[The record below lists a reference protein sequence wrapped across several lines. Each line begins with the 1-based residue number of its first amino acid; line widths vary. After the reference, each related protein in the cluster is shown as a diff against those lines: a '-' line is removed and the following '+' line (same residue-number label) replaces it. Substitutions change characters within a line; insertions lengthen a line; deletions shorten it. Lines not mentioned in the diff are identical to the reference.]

1 MQMIKAM
8 ANVMQRLD
16 HLIDVS
22 THGQFE
28 IGFLGRREK
37 AFLMKTGFSDGR
49 TLAAG
54 GVIDAE
60 GAVTETAA
68 FADVS
73 ERGHHRAGTGAG
85 QAIFGT
91 YAGENTGLFYQ
102 AIISQRFDG
111 VGNFKVLRIEDIF
124 EQCNRREAAV
134 DDAIRPRPWH
144 IHRRR
149 RFQPRTPSR

>member
-1 MQMIKAM
+1 MQIFETL

-22 THGQFE
+22 AHGQFE
-28 IGFLGRREK
+28 IGFLGRGEET
-37 AFLMKTGFSDGR
+37 FLMKTGFSDGR

-91 YAGENTGLFYQ
+91 YAGKDAGLFDQ
-102 AIISQRFDG
+102 PIIGQCFDG
-111 VGNFKVLRIEDIF
+111 VGNFEVLGVEHVF

>member
-8 ANVMQRLD
+8 ANIMQRPD
-16 HLIDVS
+16 HLIEVS

-28 IGFLGRREK
+28 IGFPGRREK
-37 AFLMKTGFSDGR
+37 TFLVKTGFGDRRS
-49 TLAAG
+49 LAAG

-73 ERGHHRAGTGAG
+73 ERGHHRAGTRTG

-91 YAGENTGLFYQ
+91 YAGKDAGLFDQ
-102 AIISQRFDG
+102 PIIGQCFDG
-111 VGNFKVLRIEDIF
+111 VGNFEVLGVEDVF